1 MLSFKKIIYA
11 LLFLVS
17 ACGFTP
23 IYSNSNSYEL
33 TKQISIQEPNTQ
45 DEFIL
50 YSHLINRFDDT
61 DEKYI
66 LNYKIYTSK
75 EDRALNFEG
84 TVHRVEISG
93 YVLFTLQDKKTGAEI
108 ISDREELYLSYSN
121 LGSTAAILNA
131 EKTTNKQ
138 LLTLLA
144 EKVAD
149 RIDLAFIENGL

>member
-1 MLSFKKIIYA
+1 MLSFNKIIYA

-23 IYSNSNSYEL
+23 VYNNSTSYEL
-33 TKQISIQEPNTQ
+33 TKKISIQEPNTQ
-45 DEFIL
+45 DEFIF
-50 YSHLINRFDDT
+50 YSYVINRFDDT
-61 DEKYI
+61 DDKYI
-66 LNYKIYTSK
+66 LNYEISTSK

-93 YVLFTLQDKKTGAEI
+93 YILFTLKDKKTGVEI
-108 ISDREELYLSYSN
+108 ISDREKMYLSYSN
-121 LGSTAAILNA
+121 SGSTAAILNA

-138 LLTLLA
+138 LITLLA

-149 RIDLAFIENGL
+149 RIDLAFIEKGL

>member
-11 LLFLVS
+11 LLFFIS
-17 ACGFTP
+17 ACGYAP
-23 IYSNSNSYEL
+23 IYSNSTSHEL
-33 TKQISIQEPNTQ
+33 TKQISIQEPKTQ

-61 DEKYI
+61 DDKYI
-66 LNYKIYTSK
+66 LNYEISTSK

-84 TVHRVEISG
+84 TAHRVEISG
-93 YVLFTLQDKKTGAEI
+93 YVLFTLKDNKTGAEI
-108 ISDREELYLSYSN
+108 ISDKEKMYLSYSN
-121 LGSTAAILNA
+121 SGSTAAILNA

-138 LLTLLA
+138 LITLLA

-149 RIDLAFIENGL
+149 RIDLAFIEKGL